1 MLDFSFDTDAK
12 EVAAGIEIGEKMLR
26 YCIINSMKME
36 RMKRKNQG
44 DSGSCGKWSYLHR
57 IEKRI
62 SRYFGERQ
70 QKTVLKHVGRYCEIA
85 DLKYENLSNVR
96 QEKRGK
102 LFTRYPFICQ
112 KPLKT
117 DMESRCRIMIIIIA
131 MIWKQS
137 RRRR

>member
-1 MLDFSFDTDAK
+1 
-12 EVAAGIEIGEKMLR
+12 
-26 YCIINSMKME
+26 ME
-36 RMKRKNQG
+36 RMKRKKIKG

-96 QEKRGK
+96 QEKKGENY
-102 LFTRYPFICQ
+102 LQRYPFICQ
-112 KPLKT
+112 KTTEKP
-117 DMESRCRIMIIIIA
+117 
-131 MIWKQS
+131 IWKADAGL
-137 RRRR
+137 